1 MRLIKFTVVASATLI
16 LLLGGTRLQAQGPG
30 ERIPLPLPSG
40 KVIYDPVPGKP
51 MPTNSFP
58 GTAILSPDGRYLA
71 ILNDG
76 WGTPQSGYSQS
87 IGILDLET
95 HQLRDFPDPRLRI
108 NAHQVYFCGLAFSTD
123 GALLYASIASY
134 TDPAGQRHGDT
145 GNGIAVYN
153 FHAGEVTPAK
163 FLSIPLQDVA
173 PGKIRN
179 AALPVLP
186 PGKSIPYPAGL
197 AVVHS
202 TGGSDQLL
210 VANNLS
216 DNAVLLDPASG
227 VVVKTFDLSWGAR
240 IPASYPYAIVATR
253 DGSRGYC
260 SLWNASE
267 VAELDLPKGE
277 VTRRIKLLPPSQ
289 AMAAGSHPTALLLSL
304 DEKRLYVALSNAD
317 AVAVLDTAT
326 GSVAA
331 TLSTLLPDQKFGG
344 SFPTALAQSDD
355 GRTLFVAGSGLDAVG
370 LFDVDNL
377 PAGAHARGFVPT
389 EWYPAALA
397 VRGDDLIVTS
407 GKGRGSGPNSGPP
420 LSPMMAHYEKHP
432 YVMELLHGSVACL
445 RISEVRHHLES
456 LTREAER
463 SNLMQ
468 NVDFT
473 LHFRTPGNPIC
484 HVIYIIRENRSYDQ
498 VFGDLKPGNA
508 DPSLCLYGEDITP
521 NAHKLAR
528 QFGILDKFYCSG
540 NVSGDGH
547 LWSTAATSSDY
558 TERTWQVMQRADE
571 RTYDYEG
578 DVSHEYPMLEGI
590 PDVDEPATGYLWA
603 NVDRHGLTHR
613 NYSEF
618 IETQWCDTGF
628 VVKDAKENH
637 PLPPGASC
645 AQSFVRTGEPL
656 PANVGEPHGSP
667 SPWPWP
673 VPLMFRDIPTK
684 PEIAGHYDP
693 RFPDFRIDYPD
704 QLRVD
709 EFLNEFKGFVKAKE
723 AERGDELPQLVI
735 MRLPNDHTAGT
746 KPGFPTPSASIA
758 ESDLAVGRLVEA
770 VSHSPYWQDTA
781 ILILEDDAQD
791 GPDHVDAHRSP
802 TLVISKYSPG
812 NPAQPFVD
820 DTFYTTVSTIHT
832 IEVLLGLPP
841 MNVND
846 AHAPIMSPLFEGA
859 GDQLPF
865 DADYAN
871 QRNGLIYKMNTS
883 HSPGA
888 AESSKMDFSHADAAD
903 AKVLNAILWRDRKGS
918 VPMPESRPNYQ
929 SPE

>member
-1 MRLIKFTVVASATLI
+1 MRLIQFKLI
-16 LLLGGTRLQAQGPG
+16 APAALMLMLAGAGLRSQGPG
-30 ERIPLPLPSG
+30 ERNPLPLPSG
-40 KVIYDPVPGKP
+40 KVIYDPVPGRP
-51 MPTNSFP
+51 VPTNSFP
-58 GTAILSPDGRYLA
+58 GTVTLSPDGHYLA

-76 WGTPQSGYSQS
+76 WGTPPSGYSQS
-87 IGILDLET
+87 IGILDLDT
-95 HQLRDFPDPRLRI
+95 HQLRDFPDSRLRL
-108 NAHQVYFCGLAFSTD
+108 NAHQVYFCGLAFSSD
-123 GALLYASIASY
+123 GILLYASMASY
-134 TDPAGQRHGDT
+134 TDPAGQRRGDT

-153 FHAGEVTPAK
+153 FHAGNLTPAK
-163 FLSIPLQDVA
+163 FLSIPLQNVA
-173 PGKIRN
+173 PGKKVN

-186 PGKSIPYPAGL
+186 AGKSIPYPAGL
-197 AVVHS
+197 AVVRNAA
-202 TGGSDQLL
+202 GRDELL
-210 VANNLS
+210 VADNLS
-216 DNAVLLDPASG
+216 DNALLLDSVNG
-227 VVVKTFDLSWGAR
+227 RVLKTFDLSTGEH
-240 IPASYPYAIVATR
+240 IPASYPYAVVAAGDGTR
-253 DGSRGYC
+253 AYC

-267 VAELDLPKGE
+267 VAELDLSKGL
-277 VTRRIKLLPPSQ
+277 VTRHIRLLAPSS
-289 AMAAGSHPTALLLSL
+289 ALAAGSHPTALLLSP
-304 DEKRLYVALSNAD
+304 DEKLLYVALSNAD
-317 AVAVLDTAT
+317 AVAVVDTTT
-326 GSVAA
+326 GRVV
-331 TLSTLLPDQKFGG
+331 TMLSTLLPDQKFGG
-344 SFPTALAQSDD
+344 SFPSALAESAD
-355 GRTLFVAGSGLDAVG
+355 GQTLFVADSGLDAVA
-370 LFDVDNL
+370 LFDIDPRN
-377 PAGAHARGFVPT
+377 PTATSHARGFVPT

-407 GKGRGSGPNSGPP
+407 GKGRGSGPNGGPP

-432 YVMELLHGSVACL
+432 YVMELLHGSVARL
-445 RISEVRHHLES
+445 RISEAKRNLES
-456 LTREAER
+456 LTQEAEQ

-473 LHFRTPGNPIC
+473 IHFRAAGNPIR
-484 HVIYIIRENRSYDQ
+484 HVIYVIKENRSYDQ
-498 VFGDLKPGNA
+498 IFGDLKPGNA

-528 QFGILDKFYCSG
+528 QFGILDNFYCSG

-547 LWSTAATSSDY
+547 VWSTAATSSDY

-578 DVSHEYPMLEGI
+578 DVGHEYPLLEGI

-645 AQSFVRTGEPL
+645 PQNFVRIGEPL

-673 VPLMFRDIPTK
+673 VPMMFRDIPTK
-684 PEIAGHYDP
+684 PEIEGHYDL
-693 RFPDFRIDYPD
+693 RFPDFRLDYPD

-709 EFLNEFKGFVKAKE
+709 EFLNEFEEFVKAQESGK
-723 AERGDELPQLVI
+723 GDELPQFVL

-746 KPGFPTPSASIA
+746 KPGFPTPAAMVA
-758 ESDLAVGRLVEA
+758 ENDLAVGRLVEA

-781 ILILEDDAQD
+781 IMILEDDAQD

-812 NPAQPFVD
+812 NAGQPFVD
-820 DTFYTTVSTIHT
+820 NTFYTTVSTIHT

-846 AHAPIMSPLFEGA
+846 AHAPIMSRLFEGA
-859 GDQLPF
+859 GAQIPF
-865 DADYAN
+865 EADYGN

-888 AESSKMDFSHADAAD
+888 AESAKMDFSHADAAD
-903 AKVLNAILWRDRKGS
+903 AKVLNAILWRDRKGL
-918 VPMPESRPNYQ
+918 VPMPDGSMGR
-929 SPE
+929 